1 MTSKSTG
8 LQLLEVL
15 NFNHWA
21 AKTHGQ
27 FLWHFYLTRWCFFL
41 PCSFQV
47 GSSSLVQLRSALL
60 SQSNQP
66 PHSHPPTTGM
76 FEGKV
81 VHVLNSAGPF
91 LSDENNNISCIFL
104 FDQSNHTISCPF
116 LYDQNNHLISYPFLS
131 DESNHITS
139 LAGSATLGGTSWA
152 RFKFE
157 LTHKPREQAGTWIM
171 PDS

>member
-1 MTSKSTG
+1 MRGIGSYFPYEIMQRFITFCCWYNTITMWVIKTSLPKLITNILPSS
-8 LQLLEVL
+8 
-15 NFNHWA
+15 
-21 AKTHGQ
+21 
-27 FLWHFYLTRWCFFL
+27 FLF
-41 PCSFQV
+41 

-66 PHSHPPTTGM
+66 PHSHPPTPGM

-104 FDQSNHTISCPF
+104 FDQSNHIISCPF

-131 DESNHITS
+131 DESNHITRIP
-139 LAGSATLGGTSWA
+139 GRATLGGKSWA
-152 RFKFE
+152 RFEFE
-157 LTHKPREQAGTWIM
+157 LTSWNL